1 MRNIFFNYNKWI
13 VWPRYVSCRKTGFT
27 VLHLFIITSDGR
39 IILFWCL
46 SLTLL
51 HSFILHLEFIYKF
64 QSVFSN
70 IYFLEIGKI
79 VFTNFF
85 LCHKS
90 FKSKRKLSKSSFEP
104 LHICNNSQNYLKKN
118 RVFRKKFGFF
128 LKMFNILGFLPLVS
142 VFLDRNTFGSQRVTW
157 EVKL

>member
-90 FKSKRKLSKSSFEP
+90 FKSKRKLSKSSFWT
-104 LHICNNSQNYLKKN
+104 SSYLQQLTKLFKN

-128 LKMFNILGFLPLVS
+128 LKMFNILGLLPLVS

-157 EVKL
+157 EVK

>member
-1 MRNIFFNYNKWI
+1 MVVMRNIFFNYNKWI

-46 SLTLL
+46 SLTSL

-70 IYFLEIGKI
+70 IYFLEIRKI
-79 VFTNFF
+79 VFSNFF

-90 FKSKRKLSKSSFEP
+90 FKSKRKLSKSG
-104 LHICNNSQNYLKKN
+104 HICNNSQNYLKTECSEKN
-118 RVFRKKFGFF
+118 LAFSWKFSIF
-128 LKMFNILGFLPLVS
+128 
-142 VFLDRNTFGSQRVTW
+142 
-157 EVKL
+157 

>member
-104 LHICNNSQNYLKKN
+104 LHICNNSQNYLKTECSE
-118 RVFRKKFGFF
+118 KKSSFF
-128 LKMFNILGFLPLVS
+128 LKIFNIFGLLFCVS
-142 VFLDRNTFGSQRVTW
+142 ISGQKYLW
-157 EVKL
+157 